1 MFIFFWLWTQF
12 ELDLDLVKGD
22 VTGIGL
28 HPSYSYTIQI
38 IALLSVDQI
47 NLNGCFCNTLFLN
60 YSSVVFELF
69 VKIEMVL
76 FSIIFSPLNPNQG
89 LSWWWCAHSI
99 PPTGRASR
107 ASLRCAP
114 QTPKYN
120 IVSVTRSITLILLVL
135 LGVIYK
141 PRGQFFGFLPFVV
154 TFH

>member
-1 MFIFFWLWTQF
+1 MALNSIWTWPWSS
-12 ELDLDLVKGD
+12 KRD
-22 VTGIGL
+22 VTGIWL

-114 QTPKYN
+114 PQTPKYN
-120 IVSVTRSITLILLVL
+120 IVSVTRSFTLILLVL
-135 LGVIYK
+135 FYSIMNLRIIQYLTVHFI
-141 PRGQFFGFLPFVV
+141 
-154 TFH
+154 